1 MATQIGRE
9 AFEAA
14 LPDVTST
21 MTLPGLD
28 QPVEI
33 IRDHYGVPHI
43 RAATLH
49 DAFFA
54 QGFVHGQDRLWQL
67 EFDRRRAEGRWA
79 ECAGSAAIAQDT
91 FMRRAR
97 IVDSGKADYEAFDA
111 ETKGMCDAYNAGV
124 DAFMRERGRIPFL
137 FRTAAHREPIV
148 NSLFAHMR
156 AVMGPG
162 EVPELLKELLS
173 VRVSHINGCE
183 Y

>member
-1 MATQIGRE
+1 MATQIGRK

-21 MTLPGLD
+21 LAIPGLE

-33 IRDHYGVPHI
+33 IRDHYGIPHI
-43 RAATLH
+43 RAASVH

-79 ECAGSAAIAQDT
+79 ECAGASAIDQDR

-97 IVDSGKADYEAFDA
+97 LVDSAKADYEVFND
-111 ETKGMCDAYNAGV
+111 ETKAMCDAYTAGV
-124 DAFMRERGRIPFL
+124 NAFI
-137 FRTAAHREPIV
+137 
-148 NSLFAHMR
+148 NSTKTL
-156 AVMGPG
+156 P
-162 EVPELLKELLS
+162 
-173 VRVSHINGCE
+173 
-183 Y
+183 